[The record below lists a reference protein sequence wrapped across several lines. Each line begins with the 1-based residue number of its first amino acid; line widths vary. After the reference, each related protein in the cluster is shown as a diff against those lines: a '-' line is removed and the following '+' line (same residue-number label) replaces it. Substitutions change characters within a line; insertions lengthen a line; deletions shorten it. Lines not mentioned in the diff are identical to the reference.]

1 MFQEEERF
9 MSDKEKADLE
19 SDFELVFDLEIPTG
33 TPEQKAHGQAHD
45 EMIRER
51 NRKAL
56 ADPDLDTDLPF

>member
-9 MSDKEKADLE
+9 RSDKEKADFE
-19 SDFELVFDLEIPTG
+19 SDFELVFDLDIPTG
-33 TPEQKAHGQAHD
+33 TPEQKAHRQAHD

-56 ADPDLDTDLPF
+56 SDPEFDTDLRF

>member
-1 MFQEEERF
+1 MP
-9 MSDKEKADLE
+9 DKER
-19 SDFELVFDLEIPTG
+19 SDPEGEFEFVMDLEILTG
-33 TPEQKAHGQAHD
+33 SPEQKSRQAARD

>member
-9 MSDKEKADLE
+9 MPDKEKTDPE
-19 SDFELVFDLEIPTG
+19 GDFELVFDLEIPTG